1 MSLSNQLSN
10 LLQNMI
16 ERIARFWIRILLQLN
31 WRAVSDDSLPVIS
44 SPGNFE
50 AFYRLD
56 FEAKIANYRGMV
68 EEMKTYGISFRELGI
83 DPLVF
88 WETLKKLGNEV
99 RAEIERAFRANYFG
113 KRIIDFYMG
122 TLGVAL
128 TFLHEQA
135 SFVTVVPC
143 PIEED

>member
-1 MSLSNQLSN
+1 MSLTIQLSN
-10 LLQNMI
+10 LLQNTI
-16 ERIARFWIRILLQLN
+16 ERMVRFWMRILLQLN
-31 WRAVSDDSLPVIS
+31 WRAVSDDSLPVLS
-44 SPGNFE
+44 SSGDFE
-50 AFYRLD
+50 VFHRLD

-68 EEMKTYGISFRELGI
+68 EEMKAYGISFRELGI

-99 RAEIERAFRANYFG
+99 RVEIERAFRANYFG

-135 SFVTVVPC
+135 PFVTIVPC
-143 PIEED
+143 PIGD